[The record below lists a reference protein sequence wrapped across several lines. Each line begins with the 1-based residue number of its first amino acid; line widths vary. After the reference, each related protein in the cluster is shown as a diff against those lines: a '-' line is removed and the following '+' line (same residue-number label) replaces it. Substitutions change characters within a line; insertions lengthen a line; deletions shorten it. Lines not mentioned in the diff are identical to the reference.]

1 MRPGDL
7 EKLLGGYATGTLTA
21 EERQALME
29 AALEDQQLFD
39 ALARE
44 EALRDVLSDRAARA
58 RLLAALDRQPARWY
72 RRAWSSMPLRAF
84 AAAAALAIA
93 VGTSYWTWH
102 SERRQAVTE
111 VAVLKPAAI
120 PAPPAAAAENGAPA
134 APAGKEAR
142 AMARRLP
149 SGGSAVRRNAP
160 SAATVDQA
168 AQTAS
173 AGAQTSSGV
182 MGSLVP
188 PPPPAAPAPA
198 LAPAVEKAAGGPTP
212 PPAVPA
218 TTETVQVTAQP
229 SVVELQATDR
239 SLAIQEA
246 LPPAARGGGGGA
258 AGNNFRPARAPIMS
272 ALGVSASGPLRWTV
286 LRRNESGAFE
296 PIGQGGLRAGDAV
309 ELRIESSIEGD
320 ISLTDG
326 DPAAADST
334 VLLRPTHIGSGGTVV
349 TPPIEPPGAG
359 LRTFTL
365 RLTRTEGPPI
375 LSVVRLNYR

>member
-1 MRPGDL
+1 VRPGDL

-93 VGTSYWTWH
+93 VVASYWMWH
-102 SERRQAVTE
+102 SEQRRGVTE

-120 PAPPAAAAENGAPA
+120 PAPPAAAAENRAPA

-149 SGGSAVRRNAP
+149 LGSIAVGRNAP
-160 SAATVDQA
+160 RAATVEQVT
-168 AQTAS
+168 QTAS
-173 AGAQTSSGV
+173 AGAQTNSGV

-188 PPPPAAPAPA
+188 PPPPAAPATA
-198 LAPAVEKAAGGPTP
+198 LAVEKAAGAPTP

-229 SVVELQATDR
+229 SVVELRATDR
-239 SLAIQEA
+239 SLAVQEA

-258 AGNNFRPARAPIMS
+258 AGNNFRPARAPIRS

-286 LRRNESGAFE
+286 LRRNQSGAFE
-296 PIGQGGLRAGDAV
+296 PIGPGGLREGDTV
-309 ELRIESSIEGD
+309 ELRLESSMEGD

-349 TPPIEPPGAG
+349 TPPIGPAGAG

>member
-44 EALRDVLSDRAARA
+44 EALRDVLSGRAARA

-93 VGTSYWTWH
+93 VGAGYWMWH
-102 SERRQAVTE
+102 SEQRQAVTE

-120 PAPPAAAAENGAPA
+120 PAPPAAAAENSAAGAPA
-134 APAGKEAR
+134 RKEAR
-142 AMARRLP
+142 ALARRLP
-149 SGGSAVRRNAP
+149 AGGSAVRGNAP
-160 SAATVDQA
+160 SAATVDQVT
-168 AQTAS
+168 QTAS
-173 AGAQTSSGV
+173 SGAQTSSGV

-198 LAPAVEKAAGGPTP
+198 PAVEKAAGPPTP

-218 TTETVQVTAQP
+218 TTETVQVTAQS

-239 SLAIQEA
+239 SLAINQPS
-246 LPPAARGGGGGA
+246 PPAARGGGGGA

-272 ALGVSASGPLRWTV
+272 ALGVSASGPLQWTV
-286 LRRNESGAFE
+286 LRRNDSGAFE
-296 PIGQGGLRAGDAV
+296 LAGPGGLLAGDAV
-309 ELRIESSIEGD
+309 ELRLESSMEGD
-320 ISLTDG
+320 ISLSEG
-326 DPAAADST
+326 DPATADST

-349 TPPIEPPGAG
+349 TPPIEPAGAG

-365 RLTRTEGPPI
+365 RLTRTGGPPI
-375 LSVVRLNYR
+375 LSVVRLNFR

>member
-1 MRPGDL
+1 VRPGDL

-93 VGTSYWTWH
+93 VGAGYWMWH
-102 SERRQAVTE
+102 SEQRQAVTE

-120 PAPPAAAAENGAPA
+120 PAPPAAAAENSAAGAPA
-134 APAGKEAR
+134 RKEAR
-142 AMARRLP
+142 ALARRLP
-149 SGGSAVRRNAP
+149 AGSSAFRRNAP
-160 SAATVDQA
+160 GDPIVVI
-168 AQTAS
+168 QTAH
-173 AGAQTSSGV
+173 AGAQSTSDV

-198 LAPAVEKAAGGPTP
+198 PVPAIMKAEGAPTP
-212 PPAVPA
+212 PAAVPA
-218 TTETVQVTAQP
+218 TTETVQVTAANSSP
-229 SVVELQATDR
+229 VEPQATDR
-239 SLAIQEA
+239 SQAINQPS
-246 LPPAARGGGGGA
+246 PPAARGGGGGA
-258 AGNNFRPARAPIMS
+258 AENNFRPARAPIMS
-272 ALGVSASGPLRWTV
+272 ALGVLASGPLQWTV
-286 LRRNESGAFE
+286 LRRNDSGAFE
-296 PIGQGGLRAGDAV
+296 PIGQGGLREGDTV
-309 ELRIESSIEGD
+309 ELRLESSMEGD

-349 TPPIEPPGAG
+349 TPPIEPAGAG

-375 LSVVRLNYR
+375 LSVVRLNFR